1 MNPAVH
7 PDLEVM
13 VVVVAGGIFSIN
25 FYYITTDPFIYGHIS
40 HNPSSSSSLGGP
52 FYLSVGWSS
61 AVPPP
66 THQASQGWWVVV
78 VMGSTAL
85 IMVAMKLF
93 FIISSSVSIS
103 WRSKGKGLS

>member
-40 HNPSSSSSLGGP
+40 HNPSSSSLGGP

-66 THQASQGWWVVV
+66 THQASQGCWVV
-78 VMGSTAL
+78 VMGTTAL

-93 FIISSSVSIS
+93 FIISSSLSVS
-103 WRSKGKGLS
+103 WRRERKGF